1 MKKIIA
7 FITLLVASV
16 WAEAQTTTEITLL
29 PNEKWWGG
37 FTGLGYM
44 MPYQA
49 SKRVYNLR
57 TENFNNQS
65 VPYLLSNKGR
75 YIAADTPFAYQ
86 FQEGKILI
94 TPSRGTVSCESSKG
108 NDLKSAYQ
116 AVSQQYF
123 PPSGTIPPEV
133 FFTKPQYNTWIELI
147 YNQNQKDI
155 LAYAQAIIDNGMP
168 TGVIMI
174 DDNWQKDYGVWQF
187 RPDKF
192 PSPKEMIAKLHQ
204 MGFKVMVWVCPFVS
218 PDSQE
223 YRFLRDK
230 GYLIKKKGSHT
241 PAILDWWNGLSA
253 CYDLSNPDAFKH
265 FVGELQQLQKEY
277 GIDGFKFDAGDPERY
292 LAESIDVFDQK
303 SYDTEQTYLW
313 GKLGLAFPYNEFRA
327 CWKLGGQPLVQR
339 LGDKSYSWD
348 GVARLVPDMI
358 AAGLN
363 GYAYA
368 CPDMIGGG
376 EYGSFLNV
384 DPTKFNQKLIVRSCQ
399 IHAMMPMMQFSVAP
413 WRILSKENLDIC
425 IKYAKW
431 HEQLGSYL
439 IEQAKQSAKTG
450 EPIVRSMEYA
460 FPNQGFADCKDQY
473 MLGDKYLVAP
483 VITESDTR
491 TVKLPKGTWRDDQ
504 GKKYKGG
511 KTYTLHVPLDRLPY
525 FIINE

>member
-1 MKKIIA
+1 MKRIFA
-7 FITLLVASV
+7 FVTLCSSLWAS
-16 WAEAQTTTEITLL
+16 AQQPSEITLL
-29 PNEKWWGG
+29 PNEQWWGG
-37 FTGLGYM
+37 FTGVGKE
-44 MPYQA
+44 MPYQP
-49 SKRVYNLR
+49 SERIYNLR

-65 VPYLLSNKGR
+65 VPFLYSNQGR
-75 YIAADTPFAYQ
+75 YIASGAPFAYQ
-86 FQEGKILI
+86 FKDGKILI
-94 TPSRGTVSCESSKG
+94 TPSRAEVSCHTVGST
-108 NDLKSAYQ
+108 LKSAYQ
-116 AVSQQYF
+116 AVSKQYF
-123 PPSGTIPPEV
+123 PPSGVIPPEV

-147 YNQNQKDI
+147 YNQNEKDV
-155 LAYAQAIIDNGMP
+155 LAYAKAILDNGMP

-192 PSPKEMIAKLHQ
+192 PTPKEMINQLHQ

-230 GYLIKKKGSHT
+230 GYLVKKKGADS

-253 CYDLSNPDAFKH
+253 CYDLSNPEAFAY
-265 FVGELQQLQKEY
+265 FVNMLKDLQKEY

-292 LAESIDVFDQK
+292 LAEDVEVFDKK

-313 GKLGLAFPYNEFRA
+313 GKLGLEFPYNEFRA
-327 CWKLGGQPLVQR
+327 CWKLGGQALVQR

-363 GYAYA
+363 GYAFA

-399 IHAMMPMMQFSVAP
+399 IHSMMPMMQFSVAP
-413 WRILSKENLDIC
+413 WRILSKENLAIC

-431 HEQLGSYL
+431 HEQLGDY
-439 IEQAKQSAKTG
+439 IIAEAKKSAQTG

-460 FPNQGFADCKDQY
+460 FPHQGFANCKDQY

-483 VITESDTR
+483 VMTESDVR
-491 TVKLPKGTWRDDQ
+491 TVKLPKGTWQDEQ
-504 GKKYKGG
+504 GKKYKGD
-511 KTYTLHVPLDRLPY
+511 KEYTLKVPLERLPY
-525 FIINE
+525 FVKIK

>member
-7 FITLLVASV
+7 FITLLVASL
-16 WAEAQTTTEITLL
+16 WAGAQTTTEISLL

-44 MPYQA
+44 MPYQS

-86 FQEGKILI
+86 FQEGKIVI
-94 TPSRGTVSCESSKG
+94 TPSRGTVSCQSSKG

-116 AVSQQYF
+116 AVSKQYF

-147 YNQNQKDI
+147 YNQNEKDV

-192 PSPKEMIAKLHQ
+192 PSPKKMINQLHQ

-218 PDSQE
+218 RDSQE

-230 GYLIKKKGSHT
+230 GYLIKKKDSHT

-253 CYDLSNPDAFKH
+253 CYDLSNPDAFAY
-265 FVGELQQLQKEY
+265 FVNMLKDLQKEY

-292 LAESIDVFDQK
+292 LAEAIEVFDQK

-327 CWKLGGQPLVQR
+327 CWKLGGQALVQR
-339 LGDKSYSWD
+339 LGDKSYSWN
-348 GVARLVPDMI
+348 GVARLIPDMI

-431 HEQLGSYL
+431 HEQLGSYI

>member
-16 WAEAQTTTEITLL
+16 WAEAQTTTEISLL

-49 SKRVYNLR
+49 SERVYNLR

-86 FQEGKILI
+86 FQEEKIVI
-94 TPSRGTVSCESSKG
+94 TPTRGTVSCQSSKG

-116 AVSQQYF
+116 AVSKQYF

-147 YNQNQKDI
+147 YNQNQKDV

-292 LAESIDVFDQK
+292 LAEAIDVFDQK

-339 LGDKSYSWD
+339 LGDKSYSWN
-348 GVARLVPDMI
+348 GVARLIPDMI

-425 IKYAKW
+425 VKYAKW

-491 TVKLPKGTWRDDQ
+491 TIKLPKGTWRDDQ

-511 KTYTLHVPLDRLPY
+511 KAYTLQVPLDRLPY